1 MLLFEV
7 EVSRAAKWTWRKGAS
22 KGEPPPPPSQEEEEE
37 EEEGEEEEE
46 EDDDDDDDEEDEDK
60 GEERRGE
67 ESGKGYNTIL
77 SLPFTSAILRLTHLS
92 AGNLLVALGYHSA
105 ATTGATLRLP
115 TSGPPA
121 FPRGAVTPVQPSPL
135 KDTFQPTIEPSFPAR
150 LFPRPFVSSFSNPSP
165 SILLIDELVRLL

>member
-37 EEEGEEEEE
+37 EEEEGGGEEEEE

-67 ESGKGYNTIL
+67 ERDITPS
-77 SLPFTSAILRLTHLS
+77 SLC
-92 AGNLLVALGYHSA
+92 LL
-105 ATTGATLRLP
+105 
-115 TSGPPA
+115 
-121 FPRGAVTPVQPSPL
+121 PR
-135 KDTFQPTIEPSFPAR
+135 PSFASPTCLPAI
-150 LFPRPFVSSFSNPSP
+150 F
-165 SILLIDELVRLL
+165 